1 MARTWT
7 STRYSKI
14 SMDLNIH
21 PIKSLKEFYSDAKH
35 VASVSYKPDSA
46 TFKRTLK
53 VVLVGILIL
62 GVLGF
67 IISFIIN
74 GIILAQP

>member
-1 MARTWT
+1 MNL
-7 STRYSKI
+7 KF
-14 SMDLNIH
+14 D
-21 PIKSLKEFYSDAKH
+21 PIAAVRNFYEDAKH
-35 VASVSYKPDSA
+35 VASVSYKPDTD

-67 IISFIIN
+67 AISFIIN
-74 GIILAQP
+74 GIALTPP